1 MQCVQ
6 QPVRVLPLL
15 LFRKITSYFLDYSGK
30 YLLIFRNS
38 LENNFLFSRIFRKIT
53 TSIYIE
59 LVWSWPLYNVY
70 WDLTVNLHT
79 KLRISQVYCML
90 RDYFYIITVL
100 FSLSM
105 TNVALMTFCCI
116 GLGLQV
122 KVSKQ
127 VKGTFNTFQFAIGGF
142 VIVIICYFNQSLAK
156 NIQ

>member
-1 MQCVQ
+1 M
-6 QPVRVLPLL
+6 
-15 LFRKITSYFLDYSGK
+15 
-30 YLLIFRNS
+30 
-38 LENNFLFSRIFRKIT
+38 
-53 TSIYIE
+53 
-59 LVWSWPLYNVY
+59 
-70 WDLTVNLHT
+70 NLHT
-79 KLRISQVYCML
+79 KLWISQVYCTLL

-142 VIVIICYFNQSLAK
+142 VIVIICYYNQSLAK
-156 NIQ
+156 NIYSTNYKLINGYLTTSRLDSGEARSQYRLRLI